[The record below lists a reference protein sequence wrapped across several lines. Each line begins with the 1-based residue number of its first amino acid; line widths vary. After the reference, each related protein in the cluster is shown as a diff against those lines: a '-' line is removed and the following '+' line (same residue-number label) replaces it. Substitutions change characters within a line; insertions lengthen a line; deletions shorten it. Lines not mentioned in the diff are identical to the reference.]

1 MVYNKS
7 NQASEIPHKQH
18 NYSEWIVAIGKHK
31 PLLTG
36 KEWLQVQE
44 LLEQNKSKSY
54 RKPKDNTALLSGILI
69 CADCGS
75 YMRPKANRS
84 LDENGNKRFSY
95 LCETKEKSH
104 GQLCNM
110 NRPDGNLLDK
120 MVCDQIKEI
129 AQGEDVDK
137 FHEQLKYAKKQLLSK
152 EASNTTE
159 LDHLQKVLHDTDRK
173 IENLV
178 LALSE
183 ADNTPAFSHINKQ
196 INNLHEEKM
205 KIEKQIHTLNEL
217 LQNQNILLA
226 NFDVLIEKLSSFSN
240 SFDMMSIEEKRTTLR
255 ILVDKV
261 VWDGTH
267 VHLYLV
273 GQNNQK
279 TKPQRAGC
287 KRNPDAFARTEKD
300 VKRDFFI

>member
-1 MVYNKS
+1 
-7 NQASEIPHKQH
+7 
-18 NYSEWIVAIGKHK
+18 
-31 PLLTG
+31 
-36 KEWLQVQE
+36 
-44 LLEQNKSKSY
+44 
-54 RKPKDNTALLSGILI
+54 
-69 CADCGS
+69 
-75 YMRPKANRS
+75 MRPKANRS

-104 GQLCNM
+104 GQLCSM

-120 MVCDQIKEI
+120 MVCDKIKEI

-152 EASNTTE
+152 EVSNTTE
-159 LDHLQKVLHDTDRK
+159 IDHLQKVLHDTDRK

-178 LALSE
+178 IALS
-183 ADNTPAFSHINKQ
+183 AANNTPAFSHINKQ
-196 INNLHEEKM
+196 INNFHEEKM

-226 NFDVLIEKLSSFSN
+226 NFDVLIEKLSSFSD

-279 TKPQRAGC
+279 TKPQQAGC